1 MTCLCLQSGG
11 LGTGGHQWWRA
22 EVKSYM
28 GVFLLLTLCDR
39 DKSPEEIE
47 AVLMF
52 SQVLLQILFL
62 TASISPEGEGS
73 ILLNFQGRGN

>member
-1 MTCLCLQSGG
+1 
-11 LGTGGHQWWRA
+11 
-22 EVKSYM
+22 M
-28 GVFLLLTLCDR
+28 GVFLLLILCDR

-47 AVLMF
+47 AVLIF

-73 ILLNFQGRGN
+73 ILLIFQGKGN